1 MKIWKWFI
9 RINQILFYSQGRWG
23 HTFLFLRKHLKF
35 TTIQYTTY
43 TTILGIIG
51 LLGQYIL
58 VPILSGS
65 YTFLRSY
72 KLFNWKL
79 HDSTISLLDATT
91 RFEKYFFER
100 LLKILEAVNLCLEEM
115 KDQNIW
121 QNSNFWGGIHNQA
134 EIRIY
139 SNFVELHVK
148 RLHIY
153 WNVEWIFFFYLAIFI
168 QNLFSSFSEIFPGKN
183 KASSI
188 KERKMWHDQ
197 LLFL

>member
-1 MKIWKWFI
+1 MAFYALAEFAAFSWKNTSRKVMKTWKWFI

-91 RFEKYFFER
+91 RFEKHFILKFNSWSR
-100 LLKILEAVNLCLEEM
+100 PLHSTFLLMYPKNARIET
-115 KDQNIW
+115 
-121 QNSNFWGGIHNQA
+121 NQA
-134 EIRIY
+134 
-139 SNFVELHVK
+139 
-148 RLHIY
+148 
-153 WNVEWIFFFYLAIFI
+153 
-168 QNLFSSFSEIFPGKN
+168 SFS
-183 KASSI
+183 
-188 KERKMWHDQ
+188 
-197 LLFL
+197 LT